1 MVFMLLWEK
10 ALSEQRSCPQ
20 GPLEMTAQRTKRLH
34 KSIIYPNKSV
44 YTQLH
49 KTIAFNQH
57 GYIGIL
63 AISDKVLCVCAVSG
77 ITNPISIY
85 TELLINVYL
94 FPINNFIHV
103 FQGLSELNL

>member
-1 MVFMLLWEK
+1 MSISIVFMLLWEK
-10 ALSEQRSCPQ
+10 ATSERQSCPQ
-20 GPLEMTAQRTKRLH
+20 GHKKWPLLGEQNDKH

-57 GYIGIL
+57 SYIVVL
-63 AISDKVLCVCAVSG
+63 AISDKVFCVCAVSG

-94 FPINNFIHV
+94 FPINNFRV
-103 FQGLSELNL
+103 YPN